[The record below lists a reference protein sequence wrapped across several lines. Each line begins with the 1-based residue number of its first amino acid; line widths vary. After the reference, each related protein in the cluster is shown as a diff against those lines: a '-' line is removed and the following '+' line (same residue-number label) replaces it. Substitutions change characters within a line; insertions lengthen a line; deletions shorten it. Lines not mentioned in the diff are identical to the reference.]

1 MTTYDQD
8 DAISGNNYME
18 LAGIADKTVA
28 SLKKQLNED
37 YIEMAKSVAKY
48 GGFYIARYEAG
59 GNGVSKKNQ
68 DVLTAATSS
77 GTNYIEGNSWYG
89 LYNILRNETKVNTN
103 VVKSHMVWRKSV

>member
-1 MTTYDQD
+1 
-8 DAISGNNYME
+8 ME

-59 GNGVSKKNQ
+59 ANGLSKKNQ
-68 DVLTAATSS
+68 DVFIA
-77 GTNYIEGNSWYG
+77 NYLNVPYWYG
-89 LYNILRNETKVNTN
+89 LYNTLRNKTGVNTN
-103 VVKSHMVWRKSV
+103 VAKSHMVWRKSV